1 MDQFTLRWTCITRS
15 LHCTVLFCF
24 TSDQW
29 RGTHDTSC
37 GPWRKQMAS
46 HSDGTMEESLI
57 KKTFKIL
64 LGRARWNQDRMLQD
78 IWVSNVRKP
87 LPVTLIPQTTSR
99 DPSCIAGAAGQGCF
113 AGAVVWIE
121 GHKPFTVTQLTGSRG
136 YNYPDITLVLSSA
149 LLLVTPIG
157 QTQWNPKN
165 KGGTSLALQFPANA
179 GKVQSLVWEDS
190 TSHRATKPAL

>member
-1 MDQFTLRWTCITRS
+1 M
-15 LHCTVLFCF
+15 
-24 TSDQW
+24 
-29 RGTHDTSC
+29 
-37 GPWRKQMAS
+37 
-46 HSDGTMEESLI
+46 
-57 KKTFKIL
+57 L
-64 LGRARWNQDRMLQD
+64 LGRARGNQERMLQD
-78 IWVSNVRKP
+78 FWVSNVRKP

-179 GKVQSLVWEDS
+179 GKVQSLV
-190 TSHRATKPAL
+190 